1 MKLESLPVYQS
12 VSFRAI
18 IPSYRGA
25 PRLNRDAR
33 DAADGERDVRRCGFD
48 VGLSA
53 YKTGRARVFGLSAV
67 GYKYGPKSN
76 DMHSRHMKYSS
87 GPAT

>member
-18 IPSYRGA
+18 IPSYRGV

-33 DAADGERDVRRCGFD
+33 DAVDGERDVRRCGFD

-53 YKTGRARVFGLSAV
+53 L
-67 GYKYGPKSN
+67 
-76 DMHSRHMKYSS
+76 
-87 GPAT
+87 